1 MRLQPAEE
9 IADVERGV
17 QQVLCSRPIAHRL
30 THRIKFCSVITL
42 RLHTTFLVFL
52 LTVSALGQARK
63 SAPKPS
69 PAVQKLI
76 SVRVTGTNRFA
87 QNEVIDAAGLEIGSS
102 VTQDDFEKAG
112 KRLGESGFFSNVAYS
127 FANTPTGTKF
137 ELQLADADKLVP
149 ARFENFVWFSDDE
162 LRAKIHEH
170 LPLFKGEVPVGGTF
184 CDQVSDVLQALL
196 VQRNLAARADYTRDS
211 KDNAGPVDA
220 VNFRATGVN
229 LTIGEVQ
236 FSGAGPEE
244 LPALKAAAQNL
255 VGKDY
260 VRTEVQSYATKNLLP
275 VYLERGFLKVAIGDP
290 QAKVLKDT
298 EEESLVQVQLPVT
311 PGHPYK
317 VSNFK
322 WEGNRAFPAQ
332 KLQGMIHAQAG
343 QTINAEQLR
352 TDLQVIHKFYGT
364 RGYMLATVKPV
375 AEFDDAANTVSYK
388 LEVNEGDVFHLG
400 DLDIEGLDSKTVD
413 RLREAWTLREADPYD
428 TTYPMR
434 FFEQTVKLLSRD
446 VTWTVS
452 VHEGVNEKEKTVDV
466 TLRYGLKPSS

>member
-1 MRLQPAEE
+1 M
-9 IADVERGV
+9 
-17 QQVLCSRPIAHRL
+17 
-30 THRIKFCSVITL
+30 ITL
-42 RLHTTFLVFL
+42 HLQGMFLVL
-52 LTVSALGQARK
+52 VLTVSALGQARK
-63 SAPKPS
+63 SPPKSS
-69 PAVQKLI
+69 PTEQKLV
-76 SVRVTGTNRFA
+76 SVKVTGTQRFTEK
-87 QNEVIDAAGLEIGSS
+87 EVIAASGLEIGSV

-127 FANTPTGTKF
+127 YAHTPLGTKLD
-137 ELQLADADKLVP
+137 LQLADAAKLVP
-149 ARFENFVWFSDDE
+149 AHFENFVWFSDDE

-220 VNFRATGVN
+220 INYHATGVT
-229 LTIGEVQ
+229 LRIAEVV
-236 FSGAGPEE
+236 FSGDPEAHPM
-244 LPALKAAAQNL
+244 LDAAAQNL
-255 VGKDY
+255 LGKDY
-260 VRTEVQSYATKNLLP
+260 VRTEVQAYATKNLLP
-275 VYLERGFLKVAIGDP
+275 VYLERGFLKATIGDP

-298 EEESLVQVQLPVT
+298 DEETLIQVQLPVT
-311 PGHPYK
+311 PGHQYK
-317 VSNFK
+317 VSSFK
-322 WEGNRAFPAQ
+322 WEGNSAFKAER
-332 KLQGMIHAQAG
+332 LQSMVHAQVG

-352 TDLQVIHKFYGT
+352 TDLDAIQKFYGT

-375 AEFDDAANTVSYK
+375 PDFDDAANTVAYK
-388 LEVNEGDVFHLG
+388 MEVNEGDVFHLG
-400 DLDIEGLDSKTVD
+400 DLDIQGLDAKTVD

>member
-1 MRLQPAEE
+1 MSTHPFH
-9 IADVERGV
+9 
-17 QQVLCSRPIAHRL
+17 RP
-30 THRIKFCSVITL
+30 
-42 RLHTTFLVFL
+42 FLVLL
-52 LTVSALGQARK
+52 LTVSALGQTRK

-69 PAVQKLI
+69 PGLQKLV
-76 SVRVTGTNRFA
+76 SVRVTGTQRFT
-87 QNEVIDAAGLEIGSS
+87 QQEVIDASGLEIGSS
-102 VTQDDFEKAG
+102 ITQDDLEKAG

-127 FANTPTGTKF
+127 FANTPTGTKLD
-137 ELQLADADKLVP
+137 LQVADAQKLIP
-149 ARFENFVWFSDDE
+149 AHFENFVWFSDDE
-162 LRAKIHEH
+162 LRAKIREH

-211 KDNAGPVDA
+211 KDNAGPIDVI
-220 VNFRATGVN
+220 NFRASGVN
-229 LTIGEVQ
+229 LRIGEVK

-244 LPALKAAAQNL
+244 LSALSTAAQDL
-255 VGKDY
+255 LGKDY
-260 VRTEVQSYATKNLLP
+260 VRTEVQSFATKTLLP
-275 VYLERGFLKVAIGDP
+275 IYLERGFLKAAIGDP
-290 QAKVLKDT
+290 QTKVLKDT
-298 EEESLVQVQLPVT
+298 EEETLVQVELPVT
-311 PGHPYK
+311 PGRQYK
-317 VSNFK
+317 VSAFK
-322 WEGNRAFPAQ
+322 WEGNSAFPAA
-332 KLQGMIHAQAG
+332 KLQSMIHTQPG

-352 TDLQVIHKFYGT
+352 TDLQAIHKFYGT

-375 AEFDDAANTVSYK
+375 PEFDDAANTVAYK

-400 DLDIEGLDSKTVD
+400 DLDIQGLDAKTVD